1 MGSQEGPPGGEF
13 QLSRGDSTMLGD
25 REYAVAFDGFTV
37 LKGPGPMQDVDPG
50 AVPERVPDDAKMAV
64 GANLRVTNLQTRET
78 RSMMPIYLVM
88 PDNSQQYL
96 ETRVADWDFRMA
108 FTEMNVNNGN
118 ATFAVEGVD
127 VMPENWVVV
136 QAYTKP
142 LISLLWT
149 GIIVMTIGF
158 VVAIGRRVQDIR
170 FRR

>member
-1 MGSQEGPPGGEF
+1 M
-13 QLSRGDSTMLGD
+13 
-25 REYAVAFDGFTV
+25 
-37 LKGPGPMQDVDPG
+37 
-50 AVPERVPDDAKMAV
+50 PDDAKMAV
-64 GANLRVTNLQTRET
+64 GANLRVTNVQTRET
-78 RSMMPIYLVM
+78 RKMMPIYLVM

-96 ETRVADWDFRMA
+96 ETKVSDWSFRMA

-149 GIIVMTIGF
+149 GIIVMTVGF
-158 VVAIGRRVQDIR
+158 VVAVGRRVQDIR